1 MIWLIT
7 VLLSVVLSARA
18 QEPKDATSPLHE
30 DEKVY
35 FVIHGNPFMGYYS
48 GKNVGFRAFRE
59 DHPLADVVDAWKNVT
74 KQNSDVPGGYA
85 SWAAH
90 HSGDRQY
97 RTTGRAVWCAGVRD
111 SWESYDALI
120 WSSPKLNLQ
129 NLKREPLNLPPLD
142 QSIIQHEAVA
152 RALEY
157 KVAEER
163 RRDAPRFV
171 HPDGGDGIRITTFG
185 LKDFEIVV
193 AEVALFIATDHG
205 KEEHPQQIVL
215 FYSRDRRQIEG
226 RRYADANYWF
236 FRVEGDHGLY
246 IVYDAAEDCDG
257 ATVASVTSLFTNLG
271 RHIDPADLNSM
282 SVWCY

>member
-1 MIWLIT
+1 MERQSMIWLIT

-35 FVIHGNPFMGYYS
+35 FAIHGNPFMGYYS

-59 DHPLADVVDAWKNVT
+59 HHPLADVVDAWKNVT
-74 KQNSDVPGGYA
+74 KQNSDVPGVTPAGQHIIVA
-85 SWAAH
+85 IGNIELPAE
-90 HSGDRQY
+90 QY
-97 RTTGRAVWCAGVRD
+97 GARAFEIAG
-111 SWESYDALI
+111 ESYDALI

-193 AEVALFIATDHG
+193 AEVALFIATDYG
-205 KEEHPQQIVL
+205 KEEHPQQIGSL
-215 FYSRDRRQIEG
+215 FSGSPTDRRTTL
-226 RRYADANYWF
+226 RRCKLLVLPSRGGSWLVY
-236 FRVEGDHGLY
+236 RV
-246 IVYDAAEDCDG
+246 
-257 ATVASVTSLFTNLG
+257 
-271 RHIDPADLNSM
+271 
-282 SVWCY
+282 